1 MFHKSYVGILYSE
14 IRILFISRPSI
25 GDAIMKRAAAS
36 RAEMRTMLSKMNEK
50 QIECLGKQ
58 MFELITDAVENA
70 DKSEKVR
77 AFFRREDEYYK

>member
-1 MFHKSYVGILYSE
+1 MLRF
-14 IRILFISRPSI
+14 RPSI

-36 RAEMRTMLSKMNEK
+36 RAEMRTLLAKMNEK

-70 DKSEKVR
+70 DKSDKVWGKATR
-77 AFFRREDEYYK
+77 NQNCCGTGIFARDQS